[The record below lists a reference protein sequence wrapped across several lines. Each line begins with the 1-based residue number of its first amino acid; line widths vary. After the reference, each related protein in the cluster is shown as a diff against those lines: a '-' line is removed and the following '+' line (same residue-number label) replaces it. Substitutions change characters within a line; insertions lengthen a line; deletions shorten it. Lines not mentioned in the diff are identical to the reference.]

1 MLTRQRMAAALPYAL
16 LGSGGLSAASLG
28 VIQAG
33 NAMDGEDQMTG
44 SDKLQLVLAAL
55 GGLAMGGAHGLGRGR
70 RLIVEKDPDGGMR
83 VSVPEVELKQKAEE
97 AVTQRAAADAAEVAA
112 KAGDYDQ
119 GAVNRAYL
127 EKMARLQALE
137 DQGIPDPW
145 GAA

>member
-1 MLTRQRMAAALPYAL
+1 MLTRQRMASSLPYAL

-44 SDKLQLVLAAL
+44 SDKLQLVIAAL

-70 RLIVEKDPDGGMR
+70 RLIVEEGADGSMR
-83 VSVPEVELKQKAEE
+83 VSVPPVALKQKAEE
-97 AVTQRAAADAAEVAA
+97 AVAQRAAADVAEAVAQAAAA
-112 KAGDYDQ
+112 KAGP
-119 GAVNRAYL
+119 
-127 EKMARLQALE
+127 
-137 DQGIPDPW
+137 GIADPW